1 MFLGLAFLLRSSSFF
16 QTAMGPDEGLYLLMA
31 DRWLAG
37 EGLYTT
43 VWDNKPPGIYAL
55 FAASQLLF
63 GHSVLAVRISS
74 LLAVASS
81 CYLLYRLG
89 SRLGGQR
96 IVGALA
102 GLCYATFSVAYG
114 ALPANTEIFF
124 TPFVVGA
131 FSLLLSDEPTRRIWW
146 SAPPLRLLGAGLL
159 LGVAFEIKYV
169 VVFDFVALLLIAIL
183 AAWRRG
189 AEATLRRRRLGS
201 LTTVLLL
208 SVGFLLPFLLVTTSF
223 WLGGRFPDYAYSN
236 FTANL
241 INSADTPFSPALF
254 LQVMRDQVLRSLPL
268 WVCLMLA
275 PVYLL
280 VFRDTS
286 ARDRRNIL
294 ALLTWF
300 GFAFVGVSFTKLFF
314 RHYFLQVLPPL
325 CLLTALLVWFAVSD
339 DRIAGRRR
347 AFLIALTVGV
357 PLVLSSLVPLGWGSF
372 YAYHRWI
379 RGDRYWG
386 DEAGEVSEY
395 LKRQVDPGEA
405 IFAGDFSPVLYY
417 ELGIRPPTRYAFP
430 LMLTEPHFARV
441 AGIDPDREL
450 ADVMAKRPR
459 FVVRQWEMDTPFYRK
474 LADYLARDYE
484 HARSVN
490 WIDLYRRR

>member
-1 MFLGLAFLLRSSSFF
+1 
-16 QTAMGPDEGLYLLMA
+16 MGPDEGLYLLMA

-55 FAASQLLF
+55 FAASQMLF
-63 GHSVLAVRISS
+63 GHSVLAIRISS
-74 LLAVASS
+74 LLAVALT

-89 SRLGGQR
+89 SYLGGHQG
-96 IVGALA
+96 VGLLA

-131 FSLLLSDEPTRRIWW
+131 FSLLLTSEPSEEGGG
-146 SAPPLRLLGAGLL
+146 SASAVRLLGAGLL
-159 LGVAFEIKYV
+159 MGIALEIKYV
-169 VVFDFVALLLIAIL
+169 VAFDYVALLLIAVL
-183 AAWRRG
+183 GSWRRG
-189 AEATLRRRRLGS
+189 AESTLRRRRVAS
-201 LTTVLLL
+201 LKTALLF
-208 SVGFLLPFLLVTTSF
+208 SGGFLLPFLFVTTSF
-223 WLGGRFPDYAYSN
+223 WLGGRFPDYVNSN

-241 INSADTPFSPALF
+241 INSADTPFSPTLF
-254 LQVMRDQVLRSLPL
+254 IQVMRDQVLRSPPL
-268 WVCLMLA
+268 WVCLLLA

-286 ARDRRNIL
+286 ARGRRKIL

-300 GFAFVGVSFTKLFF
+300 GFAFVGVSFTKLFY

-325 CLLTALLVWFAVSD
+325 CLLTALLVWLAVSD
-339 DRIAGRRR
+339 DRLAGRRR
-347 AFLIALTVGV
+347 AFLIALTIGV
-357 PLVLSSLVPLGWGSF
+357 PLALSSLVPLGWGSF

-395 LKRQVDPGEA
+395 LKGQVDPGVV

-417 ELGIRPPTRYAFP
+417 ELGTRPPTRYAFP

-441 AGIDPDREL
+441 AGIDPGHEL
-450 ADVMAKRPR
+450 ADVMAKQPR
-459 FVVRQWEMDTPFYRK
+459 FVVKQWELDTPFYRK
-474 LADYLARDYE
+474 LNDYLESDYE
-484 HARSVN
+484 HVRSVN